1 MERRIDEGII
11 KVAIN
16 SITIKQNEKILKQMK
31 YSICKINGK
40 LTGTGFFCYIDKNA
54 PCLIT
59 NFHILDDI

>member
-16 SITIKQNEKILKQMK
+16 SITIKQNEKILKKIK

-40 LTGTGFFCYIDKNA
+40 LTGTGFFC
-54 PCLIT
+54 
-59 NFHILDDI
+59 